1 MFLETLPGAA
11 AKTETD
17 KIGLKKETSS
27 FFFSPKIGKSQS
39 CVKIFFYE
47 LISSFILS
55 KFGLKTLLDIHY
67 ELVNYF
73 SKIRKG

>member
-27 FFFSPKIGKSQS
+27 FFFLQKLVSPNPVLK
-39 CVKIFFYE
+39 Y
-47 LISSFILS
+47 SFM
-55 KFGLKTLLDIHY
+55 
-67 ELVNYF
+67 N
-73 SKIRKG
+73 